1 MMTVKERLYEE
12 CKKFIDGRLNSV
24 VDRIANI
31 QESLKSETKSSAGD
45 KHETGRAMLQ
55 LEREK
60 AGNQLADIQNQLEL
74 FSRVTIDLS
83 SNVVRLGSIVVTDNG
98 AYFLAISV
106 GAITIEANTYY
117 AISPR
122 SPIGKVL
129 LGKVKGDEFVFNGV
143 TRVIKVIY

>member
-1 MMTVKERLYEE
+1 MTIKEELYRE
-12 CKKFIDGRLNSV
+12 CKVFLDDRLQAV
-24 VDRIANI
+24 LDRIENI

-60 AGNQLADIQNQLEL
+60 AGNQLADIQKQQDL
-74 FSRVTIDLS
+74 FLRVLIDTTS
-83 SNVVRLGSIVVTDNG
+83 EVARLGSVVATDKG

-106 GAITIEANTYY
+106 GAVVVKAKTYY

-129 LGKVKGDEFVFNGV
+129 LGKKNGDMFVFNGETQQIIEV
-143 TRVIKVIY
+143 L